1 MENLI
6 KHCSFLMLKGVSR
19 QMILDRELYLAKK
32 NPLVG
37 NRGGDVSV
45 RDEARKRTD
54 NLPNSVK
61 AG

>member
-6 KHCSFLMLKGVSR
+6 KHCSFLMLKGVSH
-19 QMILDRELYLAKK
+19 QMILDRDLYLAKK

-54 NLPNSVK
+54 DLPN
-61 AG
+61 